1 MFWRKITPN
10 SIEINISHTH
20 SKYVVLGKAAV
31 VHISKMSPKCLDRDL
46 FPLPQSCIPN
56 VHPVLLPAVCLINCV
71 DFSIFETIKIQNE
84 KRQEFVFQCLWN
96 SIRIIRNVIYL
107 FLLHTILSKC
117 MFWEWDN
124 RKCFKNSWN
133 FGEIKWINFT
143 DFSFSK
149 KFLDYTVLWIF
160 EFSKIFFLHVNLL
173 WKQCIKV

>member
-1 MFWRKITPN
+1 MFIYWFTKLSLKKKIFTTSLQIALILKPGTLWLFLV
-10 SIEINISHTH
+10 TH
-20 SKYVVLGKAAV
+20 
-31 VHISKMSPKCLDRDL
+31 P
-46 FPLPQSCIPN
+46 
-56 VHPVLLPAVCLINCV
+56 LLPAVCLINCV
-71 DFSIFETIKIQNE
+71 DFSIFETIKIQNGT
-84 KRQEFVFQCLWN
+84 RQEFVFQCLWN

-107 FLLHTILSKC
+107 FLHHTILSKC

-133 FGEIKWINFT
+133 FGEIKWFNFT